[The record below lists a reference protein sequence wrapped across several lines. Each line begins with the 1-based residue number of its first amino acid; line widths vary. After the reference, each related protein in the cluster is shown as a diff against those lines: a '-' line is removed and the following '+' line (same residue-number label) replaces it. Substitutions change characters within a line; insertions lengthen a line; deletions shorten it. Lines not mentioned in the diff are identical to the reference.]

1 MPTINLVTEIPGPK
15 SRALIAR
22 REAITPRGASK
33 LTNVAIERAHGAA
46 VVDVDGN
53 TLLDFAGGIGMLAVG
68 HTPDNVVNA
77 LKAQAEKVI
86 HNSAIVTTH
95 EAHIELC
102 ELLCSIVP
110 IEGQKKA
117 TLMNSGAEA
126 VETAVNIARAYT
138 GRQAIVVFEGA
149 YHGRTNLTLSMTS
162 KYALFKKG
170 FAPFA
175 PEVYRLPFPNLYR
188 KPQGMTDEAFI
199 DYSITQLEYA
209 MVSYADPAAIA
220 AIVIEPVQGE
230 SGFLQ
235 APKKFMQRIRE
246 LCTEHKIV
254 MIADEIQS
262 GMGRTGKLFAVEHVD
277 VKPDVMTI
285 AKSMGAG
292 MPISAIVGKAEIMD
306 GPNPGG
312 LGGTYSANPLACV
325 AAIEAIKTINTSQFL
340 ARATEIGERFR
351 GHMLAIQ
358 QENDWVGDV
367 RGVGPMLV
375 MEFVSGKIKKTP
387 VTAQEVMAV
396 TNEALKRGLI
406 IIRSGLFS
414 NCIRLLPPLMLTD
427 EQIDEGMEIFAEA
440 VRIGMPQREKA
451 IGD

>member
-15 SRALIAR
+15 SQALIAR

-33 LTNVAIERAHGAA
+33 LTGVAVERASGAA
-46 VVDVDGN
+46 VIDVDGN

-68 HTPDNVVNA
+68 HAPDNVVTAIKN
-77 LKAQAEKVI
+77 QTEKVI

-95 EAHIELC
+95 ESHVELC

-110 IEGQKKA
+110 IEGAKKA

-188 KPQGMTDEAFI
+188 KPEGMTNEAFI
-199 DYSITQLEYA
+199 DYSITQLENA
-209 MVSYADPAAIA
+209 MISFVDPGAIA

-246 LCTEHKIV
+246 ICTQNGIV
-254 MIADEIQS
+254 MVADEIQS
-262 GMGRTGKLFAVEHVD
+262 GMGRTGKLFAVDHVD

-325 AAIEAIKTINTSQFL
+325 ASIEAIKTINTPQFL
-340 ARATEIGERFR
+340 ARAAEIGERFR

-358 QENDWVGDV
+358 KENDWVGDV

-375 MEFVSGKIKKTP
+375 MEFVSDKVKKTP
-387 VTAQEVMAV
+387 VTPQEVMAV
-396 TNEALKRGLI
+396 TNEALKHGLI

-414 NCIRLLPPLMLTD
+414 NCIRLLPPLILTD
-427 EQIDEGMEIFAEA
+427 EQIDEGMKIFTEA
-440 VRIGMPQREKA
+440 VRVGMPQKQMVS
-451 IGD
+451 GD

>member
-1 MPTINLVTEIPGPK
+1 MPTINLITEIPGPK
-15 SRALIAR
+15 SKALIAR

-33 LTNVAIERAHGAA
+33 LTGVAVDHAHGAA

-53 TLLDFAGGIGMLAVG
+53 TLMDFAGGIGMLAVG
-68 HTPDNVVNA
+68 HTPDKVVNA
-77 LKAQAEKVI
+77 IKTQAEKII

-95 EAHIELC
+95 ESHIELS
-102 ELLCSIVP
+102 ELLCSVVP
-110 IEGQKKA
+110 IEDPKKA

-149 YHGRTNLTLSMTS
+149 YHGRTNLTLAMTS

-175 PEVYRLPFPNLYR
+175 PEVYRFPFPNLYR
-188 KPQGMTDEAFI
+188 KPQGMSDEAFV
-199 DYSITQLEYA
+199 DYSITQLEAA
-209 MVSYADPAAIA
+209 MVSYVDPGAVA

-325 AAIEAIKTINTSQFL
+325 ASIEAIKTINTPQFL
-340 ARATEIGERFR
+340 ARATETGERFR
-351 GHMLAIQ
+351 GHMLAIKE
-358 QENDWVGDV
+358 ENDWVGDV

-375 MEFVSGKIKKTP
+375 MEFVSDRTKKTP
-387 VTAQEVMAV
+387 VSAQEVMAV

-414 NCIRLLPPLMLTD
+414 NCIRLLPPLILTD
-427 EQIDEGMEIFAEA
+427 EQIDEGMKIFAEA
-440 VRIGMPQREKA
+440 VRVGMPQKQMVS
-451 IGD
+451 GD